1 LNDEILK
8 EKRKEKEESVD
19 TADND
24 LIKRLKKISMM
35 MLNYCIK

>member
-8 EKRKEKEESVD
+8 EKRKEKEKSAD

-35 MLNYCIK
+35 MLLYCNK